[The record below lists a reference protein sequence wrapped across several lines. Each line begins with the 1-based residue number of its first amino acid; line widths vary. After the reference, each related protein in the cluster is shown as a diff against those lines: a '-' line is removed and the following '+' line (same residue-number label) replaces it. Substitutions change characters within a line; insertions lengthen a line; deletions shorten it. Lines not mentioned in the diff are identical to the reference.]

1 MMILRGI
8 PLNSTDRAGWGRR
21 GEMQGY
27 LRCIDELKEL
37 CDGELPRG
45 IRQFDI
51 RFRLACSLQI
61 SFDSDFSYTKT
72 ESTRKTY
79 RGLMQ
84 LNDLWFAYEGLFSLS
99 KASGL
104 VKNSGTKSDP
114 FLEETTQELGLNHI
128 ASLLEPIYRKELL
141 VDNARRQDLCGYIE
155 YLRASATSQ
164 TQIKLLDRLK
174 AMTHASE
181 SPAFSLWLALVYA
194 IRNMYVHNTDTAKS
208 GVRSYATKIAVL
220 SVSKDFMIGTMLAI
234 SERLLSYEI
243 RDRQ

>member
-1 MMILRGI
+1 MKTLCRI
-8 PLNSTDRAGWGRR
+8 PLSNSEATGWGRR

-27 LRCIDELKEL
+27 LQCVDELREL
-37 CDGELPRG
+37 CDGELPRE

-79 RGLMQ
+79 RGLLQ

-99 KASGL
+99 KTRGL
-104 VKNSGTKSDP
+104 VKVSGSKSDP
-114 FLEETTQELGLNHI
+114 FVEERTEELGLNHI
-128 ASLLEPIYRKELL
+128 ASLLESIYRDELL
-141 VDNARRQDLCGYIE
+141 ADNTRRQDLCGYIE
-155 YLRASATSQ
+155 YLCASATSQ
-164 TQIKLLDRLK
+164 TQKKLLERFKLL
-174 AMTHASE
+174 TQASE
-181 SPAFSLWLALVYA
+181 PPTFSLWLALVYA

-220 SVSKDFMIGTMLAI
+220 SLSKDFMIGTMLAI
-234 SERLLSYEI
+234 SERLLLAEI
-243 RDRQ
+243 GEHQ